1 MNFTIEFLIAY
12 FQTLAIVFAFTC
24 LYLLIVL
31 WPFSWE
37 NAIKEEFR
45 NCRAGIDCRVVK
57 KWYGYQIEFP
67 PTVLK

>member
-1 MNFTIEFLIAY
+1 MNEMIQFLIVY
-12 FQTLAIVFAFTC
+12 FQTLAIVFCLTC

-45 NCRAGIDCRVVK
+45 MHKAGVDCRVRK
-57 KWYGYQIEFP
+57 AWYGYKLEF
-67 PTVLK
+67 K